1 MSQTSIQQTAEPERD
16 ALSQL
21 PPDRDGRDG
30 LLHGQMLSGGFSFST
45 AGAGALVVVTV
56 KSRGYPIQ
64 SAVTSESSPSRVPER
79 PNHTAIVVGT

>member
-45 AGAGALVVVTV
+45 AGALVVVTV
-56 KSRGYPIQ
+56 EGYPIQ

>member
-1 MSQTSIQQTAEPERD
+1 MSKTSIQQTAEPERD

-56 KSRGYPIQ
+56 KGVSHPIGCYIRKLSKQ
-64 SAVTSESSPSRVPER
+64 CTRAP
-79 PNHTAIVVGT
+79 